1 MPRPVWLI
9 GWVSFFTDTAS
20 EAIYPL
26 LPFFLTQVLGAG
38 AASIGI
44 IEGAAEA
51 TNSLLKIWSGR
62 MADRRVRK
70 RPLVLAG
77 YAVSSFVRP
86 FISVAHG
93 WTQVFAI
100 RLADRVG
107 KGVRGAPRDA
117 MLATWASPSTRGRV
131 FGFHRGMD
139 HAGAVVGPVLAWLF
153 LSAFPDRYRTLF
165 ALSAIPG
172 AIAVALIPFIRE
184 NADSSQPSQQAS
196 TSRDRSRDAS
206 PLSAPAAA
214 MPAELTRFFWI
225 FGLFALGS
233 SSDAFLLLRL
243 SEVAGG
249 ARHLPLVWAALHVVK
264 SSSSL
269 IGGSWSDKVGRRNVI
284 TLGWL
289 VYAAVYVG
297 FALSTTFVALL
308 AWFLIYGLYY
318 GLSEGSEK
326 ALIADLAPESQRG
339 VAFGLYD
346 AVSGFGALLASLVF
360 GAVWTWYGATV
371 AFGFGAVLAL
381 VASALLFA
389 VVRR

>member
-26 LPFFLTQVLGAG
+26 LPYFLTQVLGAG

-62 MADRRVRK
+62 VADRRSAK
-70 RPLVLAG
+70 RPLMLAG
-77 YAVSSFVRP
+77 YAVSSVVRP
-86 FISVAHG
+86 FISVAQG

-100 RLADRVG
+100 RLVDRVG

-172 AIAVALIPFIRE
+172 AIAVLLIPFIRE
-184 NADSSQPSQQAS
+184 QSLASAEQPARIAPTAPGSSV
-196 TSRDRSRDAS
+196 
-206 PLSAPAAA
+206 A
-214 MPAELTRFFWI
+214 MPRELTSFFCV
-225 FGLFALGS
+225 FGLFTLGS
-233 SSDAFLLLRL
+233 STDAFLLLRL
-243 SEVAGG
+243 SEAAGG
-249 ARHLPLVWAALHVVK
+249 ARYLPLVWAALHVVK
-264 SSSSL
+264 SSSSVP
-269 IGGSWSDKVGRRNVI
+269 GGAWSDRVGRRKVI
-284 TLGWL
+284 ALGWL
-289 VYAAVYVG
+289 VYATVYIG
-297 FALSTTFVALL
+297 FAFASSFAVLL
-308 AWFLIYGLYY
+308 AWFLLYGLYY

-326 ALIADLAPESQRG
+326 ALIADLAPEGQRG
-339 VAFGLYD
+339 MAFGLYD
-346 AVSGFGALLASLVF
+346 AVSGVGSLLASLVF
-360 GAVWTWYGATV
+360 GAIWTFFGAAA
-371 AFGFGAVLAL
+371 AFGFGAAVAL
-381 VASALLFA
+381 VASVLLL
-389 VVRR
+389 VVIRR